1 MSGFSNPPSGAASGN
16 AFTLPAGTDTSSAT
30 APSTVSPSSGTPFT
44 PSTLSDVFLLVPIA
58 ATTTGTV
65 TITVGGVTY
74 VPSSALVALSEPTF
88 TIPVRKGQAVTITVT
103 GTTVAIGTCTV
114 VPH

>member
-1 MSGFSNPPSGAASGN
+1 
-16 AFTLPAGTDTSSAT
+16 
-30 APSTVSPSSGTPFT
+30 
-44 PSTLSDVFLLVPIA
+44 VFLLVPIA

>member
-1 MSGFSNPPSGAASGN
+1 MSGFSNPPSGAAPGN
-16 AFTLPAGTDTSSAT
+16 AFTLPAGSDTSGST
-30 APSTVSPSSGTPFT
+30 APSTASPVSGTPFT
-44 PSTLSDVFLLVPIA
+44 PSSASDVFLLVPVA

-65 TITVGGVTY
+65 TISVGGVTY
-74 VPSSALVALSEPTF
+74 VPVSNLVALSEPTF

-103 GTTVAIGTCTV
+103 GTTVAIGTCTI